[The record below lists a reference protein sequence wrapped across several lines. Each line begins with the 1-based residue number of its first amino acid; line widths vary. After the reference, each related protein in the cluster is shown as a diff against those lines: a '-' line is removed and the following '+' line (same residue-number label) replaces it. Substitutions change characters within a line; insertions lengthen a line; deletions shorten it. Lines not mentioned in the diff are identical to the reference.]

1 MESSDLESHR
11 SCFFELGNAISNF
24 GNETIDSQLELNS
37 NTCHVCTRKE
47 GGSNRAPCTNA
58 FSVTLQPTV
67 DVGRTVLAAKHHFQ
81 SPNRWLS
88 KDGIPKMNSMF
99 GKKHKIQILDLV
111 LWADTSQCVLM
122 STGRFTHPCRVSIVL
137 ILVDLGQP
145 RFDRFGP
152 I

>member
-1 MESSDLESHR
+1 M
-11 SCFFELGNAISNF
+11 ISNF

-58 FSVTLQPTV
+58 FSVQPTV
-67 DVGRTVLAAKHHFQ
+67 DVGRTVLAAKHIFNPQSLAFQ
-81 SPNRWLS
+81 RRHS
-88 KDGIPKMNSMF
+88 KDEWF

-122 STGRFTHPCRVSIVL
+122 STGRFTHPCPTLRTLSAMCPVPQTSKSEIW
-137 ILVDLGQP
+137 DLCYG
-145 RFDRFGP
+145 GTNYAAT
-152 I
+152 